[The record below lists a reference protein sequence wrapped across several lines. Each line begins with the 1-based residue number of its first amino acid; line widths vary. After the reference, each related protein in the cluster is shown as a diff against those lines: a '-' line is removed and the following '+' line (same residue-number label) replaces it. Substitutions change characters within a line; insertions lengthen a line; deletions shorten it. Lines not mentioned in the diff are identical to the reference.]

1 MQISLEREEGKEEL
15 GDEAAVTT
23 ALHPSLTLFVG
34 DQAPQDDTHQDTG
47 LNTGTHTCTFLTA
60 THLKYQHSFPISPP
74 LLIQYPEPIYDSN
87 IFYSSYFSE
96 IALHSSQH
104 IVSKQHSKM
113 QRLPDKI
120 KCFLQDLLRILDPVI
135 LFLLVI
141 DERSLL
147 KPSSGSAVHA
157 AQMKCWKYRKT

>member
-1 MQISLEREEGKEEL
+1 MQMGLERDEGKEL

-23 ALHPSLTLFVG
+23 ALHPSVPLFVG
-34 DQAPQDDTHQDTG
+34 DKAPQDDVHQDRG
-47 LNTGTHTCTFLTA
+47 LNRGTHTCTFLTA
-60 THLKYQHSFPISPP
+60 THLKYWHSFPTIH
-74 LLIQYPEPIYDSN
+74 YPESIYDSN
-87 IFYSSYFSE
+87 IFYSSYLSE

-113 QRLPDKI
+113 QRLPEKI
-120 KCFLQDLLRILDPVI
+120 KCFWQDLLWILDPVI

-157 AQMKCWKYRKT
+157 AQMKCWKHRKK